1 MTGASSR
8 VATFAIASAFAEAMA
23 VKSAAEERIDYVEIQ
38 GRGRFAAVLSEK
50 LAQGASK

>member
-23 VKSAAEERIDYVEIQ
+23 VKSAAEERVENAEPRQIC
-38 GRGRFAAVLSEK
+38 RGS
-50 LAQGASK
+50 